1 MRKLKHFVEQDTDD
15 DRGGF
20 RGRDQGVAT
29 PPFGKISNLSG
40 YPCLSLF
47 HPKNNIISYNISSS
61 PIDHYK
67 KTVASPLLDSLI
79 IQMQD
84 RFSDEDHHARH
95 LLCLVPSIIDSKAM
109 HLDDEVEGML
119 VWEKDIPFVK
129 SLGNEESRW
138 KTLWQSTDR
147 ELPNNLNFIS
157 TWCLR

>member
-1 MRKLKHFVEQDTDD
+1 
-15 DRGGF
+15 
-20 RGRDQGVAT
+20 
-29 PPFGKISNLSG
+29 
-40 YPCLSLF
+40 
-47 HPKNNIISYNISSS
+47 
-61 PIDHYK
+61 
-67 KTVASPLLDSLI
+67 
-79 IQMQD
+79 MQD

-147 ELPNNLNFIS
+147 KLANNLNFIS
-157 TWCLR
+157 AWCLR

>member
-1 MRKLKHFVEQDTDD
+1 
-15 DRGGF
+15 
-20 RGRDQGVAT
+20 
-29 PPFGKISNLSG
+29 
-40 YPCLSLF
+40 
-47 HPKNNIISYNISSS
+47 
-61 PIDHYK
+61 
-67 KTVASPLLDSLI
+67 
-79 IQMQD
+79 MQD

-109 HLDDEVEGML
+109 HLDDEVEDML

-147 ELPNNLNFIS
+147 ELANNLNFIS